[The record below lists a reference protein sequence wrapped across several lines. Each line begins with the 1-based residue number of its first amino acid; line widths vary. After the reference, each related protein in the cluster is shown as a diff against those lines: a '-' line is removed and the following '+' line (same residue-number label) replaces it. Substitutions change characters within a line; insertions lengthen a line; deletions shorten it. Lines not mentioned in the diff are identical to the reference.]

1 MLASPRSTWH
11 RARRALIA
19 VPLAVAIGW
28 AGAASTFAGK
38 DVTAQHL
45 AGVFHLQDHQGQ
57 ARTLASYKGKV
68 VLIFFGYT
76 HCPDVCPTTLIR
88 LNETMKLLGPT
99 ASKVQVLWVTVDP
112 DRDTQELL
120 SHYVPA
126 FNASFVGLRGTEK
139 ETAEATDAFKV
150 EYFITHYKDQILVD
164 HSAFGYLID
173 PNGQTRVKISND
185 LAPDQIAHDVREI
198 LAGA

>member
-1 MLASPRSTWH
+1 MFAMAGLTWRRAHKALMAMPLMLAM
-11 RARRALIA
+11 
-19 VPLAVAIGW
+19 GW
-28 AGAASTFAGK
+28 AAATSTFAGI

-45 AGVFHLQDHQGQ
+45 GGVLHLQDHQGR

-88 LNETMKLLGPT
+88 LNEAMKLLGSS

-112 DRDTQELL
+112 ERDTQELL

-126 FNASFVGLRGTEK
+126 FNAGFVGLRGTQRQ
-139 ETAEATDAFKV
+139 TAEVADAFKV
-150 EYFITHYKDQILVD
+150 DYFITHYKDQILVD

-173 PNGQTRVKISND
+173 PNGRTRVKIPND
-185 LAPDQIAHDVREI
+185 LTPAQIAHDVRAT